1 MNELFKKLWKESN
14 LPEFEPSLPVRYHLR
29 FFGQV
34 QGVGFRIEAY
44 QMAMKLGVTG
54 WIRNNPDGTVE
65 GAFQGE
71 KNRVDFLLEHMVNL
85 SRASVERVE
94 KEVIELVLEE
104 DTFKMDY

>member
-1 MNELFKKLWKESN
+1 MMFKKLKQDKQ
-14 LPEFEPSLPVRYHLR
+14 LPQFEKSPLIRYHLH

-44 QMAMKLGVTG
+44 QMAMKLGITG

>member
-14 LPEFEPSLPVRYHLR
+14 LPEFEPSPPVRYHLR

-65 GAFQGE
+65 AAFQGE
-71 KNRVDFLLEHMVNL
+71 KNRVDFLLEHMMNL
-85 SRASVERVE
+85 SRASVDKVD
-94 KEVIELVLEE
+94 KKVIPLVLE
-104 DTFKMDY
+104 DGFKMDY